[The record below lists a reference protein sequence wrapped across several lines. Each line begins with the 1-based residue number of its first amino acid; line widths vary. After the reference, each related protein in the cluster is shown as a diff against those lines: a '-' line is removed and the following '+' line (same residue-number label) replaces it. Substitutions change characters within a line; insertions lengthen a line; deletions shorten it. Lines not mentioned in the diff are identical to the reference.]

1 MAYSA
6 GMLNKKITFY
16 RRVKA
21 EDGKY
26 GKNSGGEKYELMG
39 TFNAAEDFNKGVKSL
54 RMGAVEAYD
63 VVMFRMRYRR
73 GIDRWCLIKY
83 NGVWY
88 EIESFNANQR
98 EDQIQI
104 TAHERVNQKVTIV
117 EPKPEPSNEGTSTE
131 TQGTSS
137 DDNEDEN
144 ENNVEQ

>member
-6 GMLNKKITFY
+6 GMLDKKITFY
-16 RRVKA
+16 RRATA

-26 GKNSGGEKYELMG
+26 GKNSAGEKYELVG
-39 TFNAAEDFNKGVKSL
+39 TFNAAEDFNKGVKAL
-54 RMGAVEAYD
+54 RLGAVEAYD
-63 VVMFRMRYRR
+63 VVMFRMHYRKS
-73 GIDRWCLIKY
+73 IDRWCLIKY

-117 EPKPEPSNEGTSTE
+117 EPKPEPTPTPAPEPSDG
-131 TQGTSS
+131 GD
-137 DDNEDEN
+137 DDNSEQN
-144 ENNVEQ
+144 NNV

>member
-6 GMLNKKITFY
+6 GMLDKKITFY
-16 RRVKA
+16 RRATA

-26 GKNSGGEKYELMG
+26 GKNSAGEKYELVG

-54 RMGAVEAYD
+54 RLGAVEAYD
-63 VVMFRMRYRR
+63 VVMFRMHYRK

-88 EIESFNANQR
+88 EIESFNAIQR

-117 EPKPEPSNEGTSTE
+117 EPKPDPEPTPDPE
-131 TQGTSS
+131 SS
-137 DDNEDEN
+137 DGGDDDNSEQN
-144 ENNVEQ
+144 NNV

>member
-6 GMLNKKITFY
+6 GMLDKKITFY
-16 RRVKA
+16 RRATA

-26 GKNSGGEKYELMG
+26 GKNSAGEKYELVG

-54 RMGAVEAYD
+54 RLGAVEAYD
-63 VVMFRMRYRR
+63 VVMFRMHYRK

-104 TAHERVNQKVTIV
+104 TAHERVNQKVAIV
-117 EPKPEPSNEGTSTE
+117 EPKPDPTPTPDPEPSDG
-131 TQGTSS
+131 S
-137 DDNEDEN
+137 DDDNSEQN
-144 ENNVEQ
+144 NNVEQ

>member
-1 MAYSA
+1 
-6 GMLNKKITFY
+6 
-16 RRVKA
+16 VKA
-21 EDGKY
+21 
-26 GKNSGGEKYELMG
+26 
-39 TFNAAEDFNKGVKSL
+39 L
-54 RMGAVEAYD
+54 RLGAVEAYD
-63 VVMFRMRYRR
+63 VVMFRMHYRK

-117 EPKPEPSNEGTSTE
+117 EPKPEPTPTPDTE
-131 TQGTSS
+131 PSDGGD
-137 DDNEDEN
+137 DDNSEN

>member
-6 GMLNKKITFY
+6 GMLDKKITFY
-16 RRVKA
+16 RRATA

-26 GKNSGGEKYELMG
+26 GKNSAGEKYELVG

-54 RMGAVEAYD
+54 RLGAVEAYD
-63 VVMFRMRYRR
+63 VVMFRMHYRK

-117 EPKPEPSNEGTSTE
+117 EPKPDPTPTPDPEPSDG
-131 TQGTSS
+131 GD
-137 DDNEDEN
+137 DDNSEQN
-144 ENNVEQ
+144 INVEQ

>member
-6 GMLNKKITFY
+6 GMLDKKITFY
-16 RRVKA
+16 RRATA

-26 GKNSGGEKYELMG
+26 GKNSAGEKYELVG
-39 TFNAAEDFNKGVKSL
+39 TFNAAEDFNKGVKLL
-54 RMGAVEAYD
+54 RLGAVEAYD
-63 VVMFRMRYRR
+63 VVMFRMHYRK

-117 EPKPEPSNEGTSTE
+117 EPKLEPTPTPDPEPSDGGN
-131 TQGTSS
+131 
-137 DDNEDEN
+137 DDNSEQN
-144 ENNVEQ
+144 NNVEQ

>member
-6 GMLNKKITFY
+6 GMLEKKITFY
-16 RRVKA
+16 RRATA

-26 GKNSGGEKYELMG
+26 GKNSAGEKYELVGM
-39 TFNAAEDFNKGVKSL
+39 FNAAEDFNKGVKAL
-54 RMGAVEAYD
+54 RLGAVEAYD
-63 VVMFRMRYRR
+63 VVMFRMRYRK

-117 EPKPEPSNEGTSTE
+117 EPKPDPTPTPDPEPSDG
-131 TQGTSS
+131 GD
-137 DDNEDEN
+137 DDNSEQN
-144 ENNVEQ
+144 NNV

>member
-6 GMLNKKITFY
+6 GMLDKKITFY
-16 RRVKA
+16 SRATA

-26 GKNSGGEKYELMG
+26 GKNSAGEKYELVG
-39 TFNAAEDFNKGVKSL
+39 TFNAAEDFNKGVKAL
-54 RMGAVEAYD
+54 RLGAVEAYD
-63 VVMFRMRYRR
+63 VVMFRMHYRK

-88 EIESFNANQR
+88 EIESFNAIQR

-117 EPKPEPSNEGTSTE
+117 
-131 TQGTSS
+131 
-137 DDNEDEN
+137 DN
-144 ENNVEQ
+144 NNVEQ

>member
-6 GMLNKKITFY
+6 GMLDKKITFY
-16 RRVKA
+16 RRATA

-26 GKNSGGEKYELMG
+26 GKNSAGEKYELVG
-39 TFNAAEDFNKGVKSL
+39 TFNAAEDFNKGVKAL
-54 RMGAVEAYD
+54 RLGAVEAYD
-63 VVMFRMRYRR
+63 VVMFRMHYRK
-73 GIDRWCLIKY
+73 GIDRWCLVKY

-117 EPKPEPSNEGTSTE
+117 EPKPEPTHTPDPEPSDG
-131 TQGTSS
+131 GD
-137 DDNEDEN
+137 DDNSEQN
-144 ENNVEQ
+144 NNVEQ

>member
-6 GMLNKKITFY
+6 GMLDKKITFY
-16 RRVKA
+16 RRATA

-26 GKNSGGEKYELMG
+26 GKNSAGEKYELVG

-54 RMGAVEAYD
+54 RLGAVEAYD
-63 VVMFRMRYRR
+63 VVMFRMHYRKS
-73 GIDRWCLIKY
+73 IDRWCLIKY

-117 EPKPEPSNEGTSTE
+117 EPKPDPTPTPDPGPID
-131 TQGTSS
+131 GGD
-137 DDNEDEN
+137 DDNSEQN
-144 ENNVEQ
+144 NNVEQ

>member
-6 GMLNKKITFY
+6 GMLDKKITFY
-16 RRVKA
+16 RRATA

-26 GKNSGGEKYELMG
+26 GKNSAGEKYELVG
-39 TFNAAEDFNKGVKSL
+39 TFNAAEDFNKGVKAL
-54 RMGAVEAYD
+54 RLGAVEAYD
-63 VVMFRMRYRR
+63 VVMFRMHYRKS
-73 GIDRWCLIKY
+73 IDRWCLIKY

-117 EPKPEPSNEGTSTE
+117 EPKPEPTPTPAPEP
-131 TQGTSS
+131 S
-137 DDNEDEN
+137 DGGDNDNSEQN
-144 ENNVEQ
+144 NNVEQ